1 LRQAGKLGVILLQF
15 PPWFPISRS
24 RKDYILACAQR
35 AAPDRV
41 GIEFRNRTWMTPDNQ
56 EETLGFLASHQLP
69 YVCVDM
75 PQGYPSSIPPV
86 LAATSDLALVRMHGH
101 SDKWDSK
108 DIYERFGYRYSDGEL
123 AEWAPR
129 IRGLAGDADITHVL
143 FNNCYRNYAQVNAQQ
158 LAADLHGNDD
168 ERPGTLPASGT
179 SAERSISAA

>member
-1 LRQAGKLGVILLQF
+1 M
-15 PPWFPISRS
+15 
-24 RKDYILACAQR
+24 
-35 AAPDRV
+35 
-41 GIEFRNRTWMTPDNQ
+41 TMTPNHALQ
-56 EETLGFLASHQLP
+56 RTRRGRRGCNRGVPCAGSLSLGRSGRANVFTKAFQLI
-69 YVCVDM
+69 M
-75 PQGYPSSIPPV
+75 LTTV